1 MNTETETH
9 HTDYNHDYKDLEQMN
24 QDLIMLTNILWF
36 ACGIAGGI
44 ILTVLAIYIYHYCKL
59 LKKKNKVSN
68 LDDKPLLNK
77 KKEKSDTAGKKEKN
91 ASKYIQKIEIEHQDS
106 ITCEEEV

>member
-1 MNTETETH
+1 MNIETETH
-9 HTDYNHDYKDLEQMN
+9 QTDYNHDYKDLEKMN

-59 LKKKNKVSN
+59 LKKKNKISN
-68 LDDKPLLNK
+68 LGDKPLLNK
-77 KKEKSDTAGKKEKN
+77 KKLKSNTSEKN
-91 ASKYIQKIEIEHQDS
+91 ASKYIKKLEFEHQDS